1 MRIEK
6 GLMLDR
12 YGREASY
19 EARTRFIHSHCGT
32 VTAAGDP
39 VAEAAREEEEKEV
52 MAEEAV
58 GIEI

>member
-1 MRIEK
+1 
-6 GLMLDR
+6 
-12 YGREASY
+12 
-19 EARTRFIHSHCGT
+19 
-32 VTAAGDP
+32 VTAAGDQ